1 MLSFADGSVTYGYD
15 QSNNLIYAKKDGR
28 ENVLKFN
35 EDYTGNPSYLFDF
48 FSGSPA
54 IVVDSRSL
62 HDSTVY
68 ATLKYDGNKFLID
81 CLYLNVKNKKN
92 GILVKRGSV
101 T

>member
-48 FSGSPA
+48 FQVPLPLQM
-54 IVVDSRSL
+54 IVDL
-62 HDSTVY
+62 
-68 ATLKYDGNKFLID
+68 FM
-81 CLYLNVKNKKN
+81 
-92 GILVKRGSV
+92 ILPFMPH
-101 T
+101 